1 MHLKLNRDGLKAIDG
16 HALKNFPLECC
27 GLLLGKFGKNLLS
40 RFAEWLTR
48 LLLGKFG
55 ENVIEVKEVVEAEN
69 VLGSPVA
76 FEVDAELVFKTIKRA
91 EKSGLELVGIYHS
104 HPNIAAYV
112 SARDSEIMKLWPG
125 VAWLI
130 ASVVKD
136 RILERKAYVLKNGK
150 TEELEIKTS

>member
-1 MHLKLNRDGLKAIDG
+1 MKFKLKSADLKAVEA
-16 HALKNFPLECC
+16 HALRNFPRECC
-27 GLLLGKFGKNLLS
+27 G
-40 RFAEWLTR
+40 

-55 ENVIEVKEVVEAEN
+55 ENVIEVKEVVKAEN

-76 FEVDAELVFKTIKRA
+76 FEVDAELVFKAIKRA

-104 HPNIAAYV
+104 HPNLAAYV

-130 ASVVKD
+130 VSAAKERVV
-136 RILERKAYVLKNGK
+136 ERKAYMLGNGGIK
-150 TEELEIKTS
+150 ELEIVAT